1 MRGHGTARMV
11 VGSGR
16 GAGGVGRGQ
25 DGGAMPASVASVISR
40 FLEEY
45 MSTTPQRLKLLDA
58 YLLYIL
64 LTGALQFG
72 YCLLVG
78 TFPFNSFL
86 SGFISCVGSFI
97 LADRLDLGPDSSLS
111 LETSGIELCCHN
123 WTIQHHFH
131 ATVRHWKKILTI
143 HFVVLD
149 L

>member
-1 MRGHGTARMV
+1 MRQRHIRCGGRVRQEFGDARR
-11 VGSGR
+11 SLER
-16 GAGGVGRGQ
+16 L
-25 DGGAMPASVASVISR
+25 AMSASVLSVISR

-45 MSTTPQRLKLLDA
+45 LSSTPQRLKLLDA

-97 LADRLDLGPDSSLS
+97 LAVCLRIQINPQNKADFQ
-111 LETSGIELCCHN
+111 GISPERAFADFLFAS
-123 WTIQHHFH
+123 TILHL
-131 ATVRHWKKILTI
+131 VVMN
-143 HFVVLD
+143 FVG
-149 L
+149 

>member
-97 LADRLDLGPDSSLS
+97 LAVCLRIQINPQNKGDFQ
-111 LETSGIELCCHN
+111 GISPERAFADFLFAS
-123 WTIQHHFH
+123 TILHL
-131 ATVRHWKKILTI
+131 VVMN
-143 HFVVLD
+143 FVG
-149 L
+149 